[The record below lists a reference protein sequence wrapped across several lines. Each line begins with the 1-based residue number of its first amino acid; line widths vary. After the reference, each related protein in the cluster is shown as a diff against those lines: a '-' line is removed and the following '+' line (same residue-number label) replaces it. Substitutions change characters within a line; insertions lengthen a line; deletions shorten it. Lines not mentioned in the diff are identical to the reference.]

1 MKATNTSCKRRGLC
15 LRLLA
20 LMLCLALVLP
30 LSACGESKME
40 QKQVFAMDTIMTL
53 TAYGKNAASGLKAA
67 EGDPVKLAELKKKYK
82 DELRVAKNTK
92 LITQIQMIFQDPI
105 ASLNPRMTVKE
116 IISEGLVINGIR
128 DTEAILKQGFPVF
141 LKYRTNVGMLG
152 RFRMYYYQKPIRIGE
167 IVINPGDWIFG
178 DIDGAIRIPAEITL
192 EVLEKAEALLLKED
206 KIRGMVN
213 SGMKPTQV
221 VANGGYF

>member
-1 MKATNTSCKRRGLC
+1 MF
-15 LRLLA
+15 LA
-20 LMLCLALVLP
+20 
-30 LSACGESKME
+30 
-40 QKQVFAMDTIMTL
+40 Q
-53 TAYGKNAASGLKAA
+53 
-67 EGDPVKLAELKKKYK
+67 
-82 DELRVAKNTK
+82 
-92 LITQIQMIFQDPI
+92 
-105 ASLNPRMTVKE
+105 E
-116 IISEGLVINGIR
+116 IIRKKRDGQALSDEEIRFFINGIR